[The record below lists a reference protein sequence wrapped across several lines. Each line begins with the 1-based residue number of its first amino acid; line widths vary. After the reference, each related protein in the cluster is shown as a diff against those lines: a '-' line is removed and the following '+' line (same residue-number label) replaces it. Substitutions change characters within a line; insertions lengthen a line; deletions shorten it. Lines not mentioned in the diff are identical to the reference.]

1 MDPAPADNT
10 ASAAPVNPVPVS
22 MVVAVVAA
30 VGHMVLA
37 PWANSARVVR
47 VNLVPVVL
55 VAHKADPVAPAA
67 NVVPADPV
75 ALKVVLRPLRLRHP
89 PHRLPPKHKVVVFR
103 GACWRAL
110 GVR

>member
-1 MDPAPADNT
+1 M
-10 ASAAPVNPVPVS
+10 VVV
-22 MVVAVVAA
+22 VVAVAA
-30 VGHMVLA
+30 HMDLA
-37 PWANSARVVR
+37 PWANSARVARVVR

-55 VAHKADPVAPAA
+55 VAHKAAPVAPAA

-89 PHRLPPKHKVVVFR
+89 PQLPLLLRHPPHRLPPKHKVVVFR

>member
-1 MDPAPADNT
+1 M
-10 ASAAPVNPVPVS
+10 VVV
-22 MVVAVVAA
+22 VVAVAA
-30 VGHMVLA
+30 HMDLA

-55 VAHKADPVAPAA
+55 VAQVAQVA

-75 ALKVVLRPLRLRHP
+75 ALKVVLRPLRLRHPPQLPLPLRHP

>member
-1 MDPAPADNT
+1 
-10 ASAAPVNPVPVS
+10 

-55 VAHKADPVAPAA
+55 VAHKAAQVAPAA

-89 PHRLPPKHKVVVFR
+89 PQLPLPLRHPPHRLPPKHKVVVFR

>member
-10 ASAAPVNPVPVS
+10 APAAPVNSVPAS
-22 MVVAVVAA
+22 MVVVVVAVA
-30 VGHMVLA
+30 AHMDLA

-55 VAHKADPVAPAA
+55 VAHKAAQVAPAA

-75 ALKVVLRPLRLRHP
+75 AWVVPAKRPRWTGRLAAP
-89 PHRLPPKHKVVVFR
+89 QKRLSREP
-103 GACWRAL
+103 RAS
-110 GVR
+110 RTR